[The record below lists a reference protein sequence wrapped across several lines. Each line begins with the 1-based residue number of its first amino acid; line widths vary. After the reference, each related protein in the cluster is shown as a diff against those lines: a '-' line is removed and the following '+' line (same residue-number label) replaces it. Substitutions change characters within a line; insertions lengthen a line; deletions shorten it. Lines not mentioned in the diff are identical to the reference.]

1 MSRAPIIGGV
11 VLLVIAIVVTI
22 FFVMGGDEPTLVLTP
37 GPSYGPAPQAPAP
50 QAPAPQAP
58 APQAPAPQAQARQAQ
73 DPQAPAPQAPAPQA
87 PAPQAQ
93 DPQAPAHPS
102 DVTPPPSDETPGDA
116 TTGMLKCVNTR
127 RRDEMGWVGKGRWTT
142 EEKAREVCKDYEYMS
157 LECPMESG
165 FEVFCANDISLA
177 QTLLNREC
185 KGDVEGT
192 EIAGGTNLHCSGP
205 YKWGM
210 LDAGGANRAAVYKI

>member
-50 QAPAPQAP
+50 QAPAPQA
-58 APQAPAPQAQARQAQ
+58 QARQAQ
-73 DPQAPAPQAPAPQA
+73 DPQAPAPQAPA
-87 PAPQAQ
+87 
-93 DPQAPAHPS
+93 PQAPAHPS

-142 EEKAREVCKDYEYMS
+142 EEKAREVCKDYEYMT

>member
-50 QAPAPQAP
+50 QAPAPQA
-58 APQAPAPQAQARQAQ
+58 QARQAQ

-87 PAPQAQ
+87 PA
-93 DPQAPAHPS
+93 PQAPAHPS

>member
-50 QAPAPQAP
+50 QAPAPQA
-58 APQAPAPQAQARQAQ
+58 QARQAQ
-73 DPQAPAPQAPAPQA
+73 DPQAPA
-87 PAPQAQ
+87 
-93 DPQAPAHPS
+93 PQAPAHPS